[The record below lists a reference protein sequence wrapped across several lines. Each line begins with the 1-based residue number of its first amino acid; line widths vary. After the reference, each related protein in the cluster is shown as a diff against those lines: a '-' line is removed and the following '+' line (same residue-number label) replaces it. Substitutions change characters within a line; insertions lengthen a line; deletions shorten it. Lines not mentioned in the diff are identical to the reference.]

1 MVLPNLQYVLCLDPQ
16 SLIIVFLH
24 KKKLLS
30 QMVLSTIPKLE
41 GLYLM
46 VWNIHKDEVEL
57 GHPKI

>member
-1 MVLPNLQYVLCLDPQ
+1 
-16 SLIIVFLH
+16 
-24 KKKLLS
+24 
-30 QMVLSTIPKLE
+30 MVLSTIPKLE